1 MTTWIPTPFPARRTL
16 RAVCLAAACATL
28 AAACED
34 DATAPSGPFGRAVYA
49 VDDAN
54 TLVRFGSTR
63 PDQVTRR
70 GTISGLQA
78 GETVV
83 GIDFRA
89 VDGRLYAV
97 GSSSRVYTVDSVTAV
112 ATPVAAAAFTP
123 ALSGTA
129 FGVDFNPVPDRV
141 RVHTD
146 TEQNLRLNQLTGTVA
161 ATDGTLAYA
170 TGDAG
175 AGSNPAIV
183 GTAYTNSVAPA
194 PTTTTLFAIDSNRD
208 VLVTLANPNNGQMR
222 TVGPLG
228 VATTDRVGFDIVGS
242 DGSAFASLTET
253 GATRSRLFTVNTATG
268 AATLVGTIDHAG
280 PLRGIAVAP

>member
-1 MTTWIPTPFPARRTL
+1 MTTWTQTSTPIRRAL
-16 RAVCLAAACATL
+16 RACCLFAAAAVLAT
-28 AAACED
+28 ACED
-34 DATAPSGPFGRAVYA
+34 DATGPSGPFGRAVYG

-54 TLVRFGSTR
+54 TLVRFGSMR

-70 GTISGLQA
+70 GTVTGMQA

-97 GSSSRVYTVDSVTAV
+97 GSSSRIYTVDTVTAA
-112 ATPVAAAAFTP
+112 ATPIGSAAFTP

-146 TEQNLRLNQLTGTVA
+146 AEQNLRLNQLTGAVA
-161 ATDGTLAYA
+161 ATDGVLAYA
-170 TGDAG
+170 AGDAG
-175 AGSNPAIV
+175 AGTNPAIA

-194 PTTTTLFAIDSNRD
+194 PTTTVLFAIDSGRD
-208 VLVTLANPNNGQMR
+208 VLVTLANPNDGQMR

-242 DGSAFASLTET
+242 DGSAYASLTET
-253 GATRSRLFTVNTATG
+253 GASRSRLYTINTTTG
-268 AATLVGTIDHAG
+268 AATLVGTIGHGSA
-280 PLRGIAVAP
+280 LRGIAVAP

>member
-1 MTTWIPTPFPARRTL
+1 MKTWTTSAALTRRAL
-16 RAVCLAAACATL
+16 RAGCLIAATAVLAAACD
-28 AAACED
+28 D
-34 DATAPSGPFGRAVYA
+34 DATGPSGPFGRAIYA

-54 TLVRFGSTR
+54 TLIRFGSTR
-63 PDQVTRR
+63 PDQVARAAIT
-70 GTISGLQA
+70 GMQP

-89 VDGRLYAV
+89 VDRRLYAV
-97 GSSSRVYTVDSVTAV
+97 GSSSRIYTVDTVTAV
-112 ATPVAAAAFTP
+112 ATPVGSAAFTP
-123 ALSGTA
+123 ALNGAA

-146 TEQNLRLNQLTGTVA
+146 AEQNLRLNQLTGAVA
-161 ATDGTLAYA
+161 ATDGALAYA
-170 TGDAG
+170 AGDAG
-175 AGSNPAIV
+175 AGTNPAIA

-194 PTTTTLFAIDSNRD
+194 PATTVLFAIDSGRD
-208 VLVTLANPNNGQMR
+208 VLVTLPNPNDGQMR

-242 DGSAFASLTET
+242 DGSAFATLTEA
-253 GATRSRLFTVNTATG
+253 GASRSRLYTINTTTG
-268 AATLVGTIDHAG
+268 AATLVGTIEHRS

>member
-1 MTTWIPTPFPARRTL
+1 MTQWTPTPALARRAL
-16 RAVCLAAACATL
+16 GAACLLAAVTV
-28 AAACED
+28 AACED
-34 DATAPSGPFGRAVYA
+34 DATGPTGPFGRAIYA

-70 GTISGLQA
+70 GVITGLQA

-89 VDGRLYAV
+89 VDRRLYAV
-97 GSSSRVYTVDSVTAV
+97 GSSSRIYTVDTLTAV
-112 ATPVAAAAFTP
+112 ATPVGSAAFTP
-123 ALSGTA
+123 ALNGTA

-146 TEQNLRLNQLTGTVA
+146 AEQNLRLNQLTGAVA
-161 ATDGTLAYA
+161 ATDGALAYA
-170 TGDAG
+170 AGDAG
-175 AGSNPAIV
+175 AGSNPAIA
-183 GTAYTNSVAPA
+183 GTAYTNSVSPA
-194 PTTTTLFAIDSNRD
+194 PTTTALFAIDANRD
-208 VLVTLANPNNGQMR
+208 VLVTLANPNDGQMR

-242 DGSAFASLTET
+242 DGSAYATLTET
-253 GATRSRLFTVNTATG
+253 GASRSRLYTVNTGTG
-268 AATLVGTIDHAG
+268 AVTEVGVVRHG
-280 PLRGIAVAP
+280 SPLRGIAVAP

>member
-1 MTTWIPTPFPARRTL
+1 MTTWTPTSPLARRAL
-16 RAVCLAAACATL
+16 RAGCLIAAAAVL

-34 DATAPSGPFGRAVYA
+34 DATGPSGPFGRAVYG

-54 TLVRFGSTR
+54 TLVRFGSMR

-70 GTISGLQA
+70 GTVTGLQA
-78 GETVV
+78 GETLV

-97 GSSSRVYTVDSVTAV
+97 GSSSRIYTVDTVTAA
-112 ATPVAAAAFTP
+112 ATPVGAAAFAP

-146 TEQNLRLNQLTGTVA
+146 AEQNLRLNQLTGAVA

-170 TGDAG
+170 AGDAG
-175 AGSNPAIV
+175 AGTNPAIA

-194 PTTTTLFAIDSNRD
+194 PTSTVLFAIDSGRD
-208 VLVTLANPNNGQMR
+208 ALVTLANPNDGQMR

-242 DGSAFASLTET
+242 DGSAYATLTET
-253 GATRSRLFTVNTATG
+253 GAARSRLYTVNTTTG
-268 AATLVGTIDHAG
+268 AATLVGTVDHG
-280 PLRGIAVAP
+280 SPLRGIAVAP

>member
-1 MTTWIPTPFPARRTL
+1 MTTWTPTPFPARRAL
-16 RAVCLAAACATL
+16 RAACLAAACVTL

-34 DATAPSGPFGRAVYA
+34 DATGPSGPFGRAVYA

-54 TLVRFGSTR
+54 TLVRFGSGR

-70 GTISGLQA
+70 GTITGLQA

-97 GSSSRVYTVDSVTAV
+97 GSSSRIYTVDSVTAV

-146 TEQNLRLNQLTGTVA
+146 TEQNLRLNQLTGAVA
-161 ATDGTLAYA
+161 AVDGTLAYA
-170 TGDAG
+170 AGDAG
-175 AGSNPAIV
+175 AGSNPAIA

-208 VLVTLANPNNGQMR
+208 VLVTLANPNDGQMR

-242 DGSAFASLTET
+242 DGTAYASLTET
-253 GATRSRLFTVNTATG
+253 GETRSRLYTINTGTG
-268 AATLVGTIDHAG
+268 AATLVGTIQHAS
-280 PLRGIAVAP
+280 PLRGMAVAP

>member
-1 MTTWIPTPFPARRTL
+1 MKTWTTSAALTRRAL
-16 RAVCLAAACATL
+16 RAGCLIAATAVLAAACD
-28 AAACED
+28 D
-34 DATAPSGPFGRAVYA
+34 DATGPSGPFGRAIYA

-54 TLVRFGSTR
+54 TLIRFGSTR
-63 PDQVTRR
+63 PDQVARAAIT
-70 GTISGLQA
+70 GMQP

-89 VDGRLYAV
+89 VDRRLYAV
-97 GSSSRVYTVDSVTAV
+97 GSSSRIYTVDTVTAV
-112 ATPVAAAAFTP
+112 ATPVGSAAFAP
-123 ALSGTA
+123 ALNGTA

-146 TEQNLRLNQLTGTVA
+146 AEQNLRLNQLTGAVA
-161 ATDGTLAYA
+161 ATDGALAYA

-175 AGSNPAIV
+175 AGTNPSIA

-194 PTTTTLFAIDSNRD
+194 PTTTVLFAIDSGRD
-208 VLVTLANPNNGQMR
+208 VLVTLPNPNDGQMR

-242 DGSAFASLTET
+242 DGSAFATLTET
-253 GATRSRLFTVNTATG
+253 GAARSRLYTINTTTG
-268 AATLVGTIDHAG
+268 AATLVGTVAHG
-280 PLRGIAVAP
+280 SPLRGIAVAP

>member
-1 MTTWIPTPFPARRTL
+1 MTTWTPAATLTRRAL
-16 RAVCLAAACATL
+16 RAGCLAAAAAVL
-28 AAACED
+28 AAGCED
-34 DATAPSGPFGRAVYA
+34 DATGPSGPFGRAVYG

-54 TLVRFGSTR
+54 TLVRFGSMR
-63 PDQVTRR
+63 PDQATGRAI
-70 GTISGLQA
+70 TGLQP

-97 GSSSRVYTVDSVTAV
+97 GSSSRIYTVDTVTAA
-112 ATPVAAAAFTP
+112 ATPVGSAAFTP

-146 TEQNLRLNQLTGTVA
+146 AEQNLRLNQLTGAVA
-161 ATDGTLAYA
+161 ATDGALAYA
-170 TGDAG
+170 AGDAG
-175 AGSNPAIV
+175 AGSNPAIA

-194 PTTTTLFAIDSNRD
+194 PTTTALFAIDAARD
-208 VLVTLANPNNGQMR
+208 VLVTLANPNDGQMR

-242 DGSAFASLTET
+242 DGSAYATLTET
-253 GATRSRLFTVNTATG
+253 GAGRSRLYTVNTTTG
-268 AATLVGTIDHAG
+268 AATLVGTLGHGG